1 MKKVNKIMEE
11 QLDKLEK
18 IHQYLRGELAGQRLA
33 DFEAELARNPELH
46 QILEEEQELRSG
58 ARFSVEED
66 IRNRLDKAHRE
77 YLEEKAARRGLIR
90 QLIPY
95 GIAAAIGLL
104 LIGFGAG
111 YIMGPRT
118 SPDILGNNDKKQESP
133 GTLPPNEISRP
144 PSEIGPSVP
153 DQQADVIGGT
163 RRSEVLAEKQ
173 IRVLRKSDNGKTWT
187 PADRAIDLTIRQ
199 HDRRDA
205 IYLFNGNKLIIYA
218 PREAGL
224 HINNLDILELPSGKG
239 AGLYLSFSN
248 RYYELRQS
256 GDAGDSDGEQVLIEI
271 DDPEVIRRLSPG

>member
-1 MKKVNKIMEE
+1 MEE

-18 IHQYLRGELAGQRLA
+18 IHQYLRGELASQGLA
-33 DFEAELARNPELH
+33 DFEAELSQNPELH
-46 QILEEEQELRSG
+46 QMLEEEQELRTG

-66 IRNRLDKAHRE
+66 MRGRLEKAHRQ

-111 YIMGPRT
+111 YWLGPRPA
-118 SPDILGNNDKKQESP
+118 PDSLANNDKQQESP
-133 GTLPPNEISRP
+133 GTLPPNDAGQA
-144 PSEIGPSVP
+144 PSERGLSTP
-153 DQQADVIGGT
+153 DSQKDIFGEA
-163 RRSEVLAEKQ
+163 RRSEVLAAKQ
-173 IRVLRKSDNGKTWT
+173 IRVLRKSENGKTWA
-187 PADRAIDLTIRQ
+187 PADRAIGLTIRQ

-205 IYLFNGNKLIIYA
+205 IYLFDGNKLIIYA

-248 RYYELRQS
+248 RYYELRPP
-256 GDAGDSDGEQVLIEI
+256 GGAGDSGREQVLKEI